1 MRSLSQVCI
10 TENSE
15 NIEKYIFKPKKV
27 ITLISESPALT
38 KRYSQQAMVI
48 AQDSP
53 PKKHKTCSSEI
64 PLSNGKMFLKDG
76 KISFLKQ
83 MLPKLEL
90 PQAKC
95 KFDPKTEILKWIQT
109 NKINSPQKKRIT
121 FRAIKESNGQNRKS
135 QIF

>member
-10 TENSE
+10 TEYSE

-27 ITLISESPALT
+27 ITLKSDSPTLT
-38 KRYSQQAMVI
+38 KRNSQQAMVI
-48 AQDSP
+48 LSESP

-76 KISFLKQ
+76 KILFLKQ
-83 MLPKLEL
+83 KLPKLEL

-95 KFDPKTEILKWIQT
+95 KFDPKIEILKWIQT
-109 NKINSPQKKRIT
+109 NKIISPTKKRIT